1 VRVPGFR
8 ITGSSVIFV
17 GGDNVVVAILPWL
30 GLMMKPDGS
39 TVTVPDPSAKPE
51 GLPFDAMVE
60 VALMVAEPVAPAPP
74 PRGCPCT

>member
-1 VRVPGFR
+1 
-8 ITGSSVIFV
+8 VIFV
-17 GGDNVVVAILPWL
+17 AGDKVVVVMLPWL

-60 VALMVAEPVAPAPP
+60 VALMVAEAVAPGV